1 MAGDGSRA
9 ACVGALLLAFAPG
22 GAVAENWEPLSRTAT
37 AITGTVD
44 FAADRI
50 RFGNGSALP
59 LSRVGQRS
67 SFKAGGRTVTAEIYK
82 VSGTGDPVLRQG
94 NRLCG
99 GGQRP
104 TYLAV
109 WDDTSLPGQKT
120 RMMAVFAGGAVPDGD
135 DETCGTFS
143 YVVKAEAS
151 HLPAAKAPVPA
162 KVEIPARFRGVWA
175 FVAQRTTECRASEW
189 KGIAA
194 SDESL
199 VSIGPKSLVAFE
211 SGCDVT
217 GVKRS
222 DGPVGEGPTTMA
234 FTCSGEGSTET
245 VRETWD
251 IVRHK
256 GDDLLIT
263 SQIGKPRIVAYMR
276 CR

>member
-1 MAGDGSRA
+1 MARGRPRA
-9 ACVGALLLAFAPG
+9 ACIGAMFLAFPASS
-22 GAVAENWEPLSRTAT
+22 AKAETWEPMSRTAT

-50 RFGNGSALP
+50 RFENGSALP
-59 LSRVGQRS
+59 LSRVSQRS

-82 VSGTGDPVLRQG
+82 VSGTGDPVLRRG

-109 WDDTSLPGQKT
+109 WDDTTFPGQKT

-143 YVVKAEAS
+143 YVVKAGAS
-151 HLPAAKAPVPA
+151 QLLAAKTPGKKA
-162 KVEIPARFRGVWA
+162 EIPARFRGVWA
-175 FVAQRTTECRASEW
+175 FVAQRTSECRASEW

-199 VSIGPKSLVAFE
+199 VSIGPTSFVAFE

-217 GVKRS
+217 GSKRS
-222 DGPVGEGPTTMA
+222 EDLPDEGPTTLT

-245 VRETWD
+245 VRENWQ
-251 IVRHK
+251 IIRHK
-256 GDDLLIT
+256 GDELLVT
-263 SQIGKPRIVAYMR
+263 SAIGKPRIVAYKR
-276 CR
+276 CQ